1 MPKCCPY
8 SFQVMP
14 SGFQVTKCCMYFP
27 SGGKW
32 APLSCGHKMCSVSAS
47 YLPALA
53 RKPFVAIEDLC
64 VLKNC
69 WDLLASGS
77 VIGRH
82 DYRKFLMLIAILFDP
97 P

>member
-1 MPKCCPY
+1 M
-8 SFQVMP
+8 VA
-14 SGFQVTKCCMYFP
+14 SGPIYVP
-27 SGGKW
+27 
-32 APLSCGHKMCSVSAS
+32 CGHKMCSVSAS
-47 YLPALA
+47 NLAALA
-53 RKPFVAIEDLC
+53 RMPFVVIEDLC

-82 DYRKFLMLIAILFDP
+82 DYRKFLMLITILFDP

>member
-1 MPKCCPY
+1 M
-8 SFQVMP
+8 VA
-14 SGFQVTKCCMYFP
+14 SGPIYVP
-27 SGGKW
+27 
-32 APLSCGHKMCSVSAS
+32 CGHKMCSVSAS
-47 YLPALA
+47 NLAALPMPMPLA
-53 RKPFVAIEDLC
+53 RMPFVVIEDLC